1 MESGAISDAQ
11 ISASS
16 EWDANHAAIQ
26 GRLHFQKTG
35 NKMGAWAAGKND
47 DSQWLEID
55 LRSQHTRVTR
65 VATQGR
71 NGTFHQWVTKYK
83 LQYSND
89 GVTFQYYR
97 EQGQTKDKV
106 KQTMIDRR
114 IIFIRYI
121 AARMVLNG
129 NMANGS

>member
-1 MESGAISDAQ
+1 MNSLECQAALGMESGAISDGQ

-16 EWDANHAAIQ
+16 QWDTNHAAIQ

-35 NKMGAWAAGKND
+35 NKMGAWVARKKD

-55 LRSQHTRVTR
+55 LRSQHRVTR

-71 NGTFHQWVTKYK
+71 NGGFAQWVTKYK
-83 LQYSND
+83 LQFSND

-97 EQGQTKDKV
+97 EHGQTTDKV
-106 KQTMIDRR
+106 K
-114 IIFIRYI
+114 
-121 AARMVLNG
+121 
-129 NMANGS
+129 